1 MGVDKNRLEEL
12 LEQKAVLHEGS
23 KRNRELLKEIT
34 AEASKITARLHR
46 KSIRKR
52 KWLYVTTNRYHP
64 EGIKYGAKLKVN
76 RIGRKRVYLI
86 YRGYSYPFYV
96 SDVSA
101 EKPDTVTSTVN
112 NNVAKFS
119 WSMPMDDD
127 LSDAVFARKTR

>member
-1 MGVDKNRLEEL
+1 MSDKTRLEEL
-12 LEQKAVLHEGS
+12 LEQKAVLHEVS
-23 KRNRELLKEIT
+23 KRNRELLKEVT

-52 KWLYVTTNRYHP
+52 KWLYVTTNRWQH
-64 EGIKYGAKLKVN
+64 EGIKYGAKLKVHS
-76 RIGRKRVYLI
+76 IGTKWVKLL
-86 YRGYSYPFYV
+86 YRGVWYEFYASGV
-96 SDVSA
+96 ST

-127 LSDAVFARKTR
+127 LSDAVFARKNR